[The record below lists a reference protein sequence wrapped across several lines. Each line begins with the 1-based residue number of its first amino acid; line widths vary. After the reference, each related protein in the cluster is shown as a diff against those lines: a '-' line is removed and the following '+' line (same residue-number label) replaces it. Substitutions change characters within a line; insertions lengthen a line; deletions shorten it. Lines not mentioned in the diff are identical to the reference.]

1 MLEFGHISKKF
12 EAITQSKYNSH
23 YTTSKSIIGK
33 LDCEE
38 SIQS

>member
-12 EAITQSKYNSH
+12 EATTQSAN
-23 YTTSKSIIGK
+23 TTSKSIIGK